1 MRLPLK
7 VHAVKIR
14 YRERVLRKMVHG
26 RIATMGGKRYV
37 YITYVPDDDSV
48 TKHRQLR
55 YCVDS
60 PKGREFAPK
69 VAKYIKVKADFDKL
83 LLDWRE
89 LYRIEPPEVRFPI
102 CSNWDPHHMDNQFY
116 KDAVAA
122 SNELSAQH
130 PVYSG
135 GDVLKSKN
143 EQFGKDRLVELGIPY
158 KYEPALD
165 IKSPDG
171 IVPDFLISFY
181 EIDRCVYAEIGGMS
195 EKYDYSRSI
204 AEKIQFYSANFYRHG
219 REMIYCFMFD
229 KYNFDED
236 VFAAQV
242 LAAYDVLIP
251 EDALDWK
258 NCRPPQIEED
268 RTSGDKQESGE
279 QTDSIDA
286 GKSKTSG
293 AA

>member
-14 YRERVLRKMVHG
+14 YRERALQEMVHG
-26 RIATMGGKRYV
+26 RIANMGGKRYV
-37 YITYVPDDDSV
+37 YVTYVPGDDSV
-48 TKHRQLR
+48 SKHHQLR

-69 VAKYIKVKADFDKL
+69 VAKYIKVKAGFDKL

-89 LYRIEPPEVRFPI
+89 LYRFEPPEVRFPI
-102 CSNWDPHHMDNQFY
+102 CSTWDPHHMDNRFY
-116 KDAVAA
+116 KDTAEAT
-122 SNELSAQH
+122 NELSVQH

-143 EQFGKDRLVELGIPY
+143 EQFGKDKLVELGIPY

-165 IKSPDG
+165 IPNPDG
-171 IVPDFLISFY
+171 IIPDFLISFF

-229 KYNFDED
+229 KHNFDEE

-251 EDALDWK
+251 EDALDWSK
-258 NCRPPQIEED
+258 CCPPQIEKERSSD
-268 RTSGDKQESGE
+268 NKKDDGGSAE
-279 QTDSIDA
+279 QAD
-286 GKSKTSG
+286 GK
-293 AA
+293 